1 VHFIYLPRTPESAEE
16 TFRELVQ
23 SLNYRSIIPL
33 SSYPSPPLAG
43 RERNSATI
51 LLREA
56 DNSLIAAGIIP
67 ELIKSPARSSRY
79 LPPLFL
85 LPRSTGRARG
95 KDPSQSSRPQTLC
108 FQFATFCFRPGTC
121 PFNYDERQGR
131 PNAQSFLQF
140 QSRAREGARAQ
151 RFISLR
157 LIAHLFVLLRP
168 DRSSTIK
175 FRQ

>member
-1 VHFIYLPRTPESAEE
+1 MRALYLLTEDSGTESAEE

-33 SSYPSPPLAG
+33 SRPR

-56 DNSLIAAGIIP
+56 DDPLIAAGIIP
-67 ELIKSPARSSRY
+67 ELIKSPAPPSPPSSS
-79 LPPLFL
+79 PA
-85 LPRSTGRARG
+85 PRFTGRARG
-95 KDPSQSSRPQTLC
+95 KDPPRSSRPQTLC

-131 PNAQSFLQF
+131 PNAQSSLQF
-140 QSRAREGARAQ
+140 QSRARESARAQ

-175 FRQ
+175 FRR